1 MTIPSLCGVEAP
13 LSHRDRE
20 VTANHHLE
28 IVKPANAPEPAM
40 TALSRFYLKSFSS
53 FLLTAAIL
61 TVELLA
67 FAPVAV
73 GQAGRSGSDA
83 ATNVTVSKDLSLD
96 LGNGVSMKLV
106 LIPAGKFKMGNH
118 DGPAETVANFGGEE
132 EHLADEYPVHEVTI
146 SKPFYMGIHEVTQA
160 QWKAVMGTEPWMT
173 ESAEKIASL
182 QPRPKGFDDYPAVWM
197 NSYDAI
203 DFCRKLSK
211 KTGMT
216 VTLPTEAQWEYAC
229 RAGTTTAFSFG
240 DDLSKLIDYG
250 WYGGLK
256 DGQKEDYAH
265 RVGQREPNAWGLY
278 DMHGN
283 VWEFCSDWYDKDFY
297 SRSPG
302 VDPENTTET
311 ELRVLRSG
319 SFHSVPTVSRSAQ
332 RARWVGPKQVRYNYG
347 MRLVVAAAPD
357 EKDNLKTHFKSIYK
371 TFGQNSTT
379 KIKIVSG
386 PEPVEMRNG
395 RVAGKQWIA
404 SSGDDEFKLTIENAT
419 GAKLEQLVKRL
430 EKLHGSYMSACVE
443 VSDEGEDGIAI
454 YANLGGARAH
464 GGKGYINLVP
474 HADAL
479 VIAHE
484 AGHTLEQVA
493 TQSDPKTLDKWEE
506 AIKADNISVSDYG
519 DKVRHEDLAEFA
531 QVYAVCLDAGT
542 KHLDELK
549 KLSPRRFALWEKI
562 LNPYSPQAL
571 RKTLDPFYKQHIVA
585 DGLVVAGSE
594 KVSLYALGEAGYLA
608 NKMLANRPDVMRD
621 LWEKRK
627 MFVAVMAYCEL
638 QTDLPDCKGMSL
650 WWAYRARGLGSRPV
664 SCGEENLLDLKGDPY
679 KGENIFIHEFAHGI
693 HSVLGEEFNVQLR
706 KLYDQAKESGRFG
719 GYAIDGGVGE
729 FWAEGVQTWFE
740 CNGRKR
746 PKSGRGSDS
755 FTVLG
760 PQGELVCHLTTR
772 EQLKTY
778 CPEFARLLDNTFR
791 QNKWVYVPVLQRLDE
806 PHLQG
811 FDPNDAPEF
820 RWPPA
825 VIEAYDRIEA
835 ENARKEE
842 LRKAKSKR

>member
-1 MTIPSLCGVEAP
+1 MTF
-13 LSHRDRE
+13 
-20 VTANHHLE
+20 T
-28 IVKPANAPEPAM
+28 
-40 TALSRFYLKSFSS
+40 SRPHPKSFSPTLLTAT
-53 FLLTAAIL
+53 LLTAA
-61 TVELLA
+61 LLA
-67 FAPVAV
+67 FEPVAF
-73 GQAGRSGSDA
+73 GQAENSGEDGL
-83 ATNVTVSKDLSLD
+83 SKELSLD
-96 LGNGVSMKLV
+96 LGQGESIRLV

-118 DGPAETVANFGGEE
+118 DEPAETVKKVGGGSPRQEVNE
-132 EHLADEYPVHEVTI
+132 EHLANEYPVHEVTI
-146 SKPFYMGIHEVTQA
+146 SKPFYMGAYELTQA
-160 QWKAVMGTEPWMT
+160 QWKAVMGTEPWKTKAAM
-173 ESAEKIASL
+173 AIARA
-182 QPRPKGFDDYPAVWM
+182 QPRPEGFHDYPAVWM
-197 NSYDAI
+197 SSYDAI
-203 DFCRKLSK
+203 EFCRKLSK
-211 KTGMT
+211 KTGMSIS
-216 VTLPTEAQWEYAC
+216 LPTEAQWEYAC
-229 RAGTTTAFSFG
+229 RAGSATNFSFG
-240 DDLSKLIDYG
+240 DGLSKLIDYG
-250 WYGGLK
+250 WYGGENA
-256 DGQKEDYAH
+256 GQKEDYAH
-265 RVGQREPNAWGLY
+265 RVGQLKPNPWGLY

-283 VWEFCSDWYDKDFY
+283 VWEFCSDWYDKDYY

-311 ELRVLRSG
+311 DLRCLRSG
-319 SFHSVPTVSRSAQ
+319 SFHSHPTVSRSAQ
-332 RARWVGPKQVRYNYG
+332 RARWVGPEQVRYNYG
-347 MRLVVAAAPD
+347 IRVVVATNARKK
-357 EKDNLKTHFKSIYK
+357 ENLKTHFKPIIEK
-371 TFGQNSTT
+371 FGQKSTT
-379 KIKIVSG
+379 KIKVESG
-386 PEPVEMRNG
+386 PEAVQMRNG

-404 SSGDDEFKLTIENAT
+404 TSGEYRFKLTIEDAT
-419 GAKLEQLVKRL
+419 GAKLEKLIGRL
-430 EKLHGSYMSACVE
+430 EKLPESYLSACVA
-443 VSDEGEDGIAI
+443 VSDKGEDGIAI

-474 HADAL
+474 YADAL

-493 TQSDPKTLDKWEE
+493 TQSDPTILDKWEL
-506 AIKADNISVSDYG
+506 AIHEDQISVSDYG

-531 QVYAVCLDAGT
+531 MVYAVCLDAGPA
-542 KHLDELK
+542 HLAKLK
-549 KLSPRRFALWEKI
+549 KLSPKRFELWEKI

-608 NKMLANRPDVMRD
+608 KKMLANRPDVLKD
-621 LWEKRK
+621 LLEKRK

-638 QTDLPDCKGMSL
+638 QTDLPDCRHMSL

-706 KLYDQAKESGRFG
+706 ALFDQAKKSGRFG
-719 GYAIDGGVGE
+719 GYAIDGGVAE

-760 PQGELVCHLTTR
+760 PKGELVCHLTTR

-778 CPEFARLLDNTFR
+778 CPEFAKLLDKTFR

-806 PHLQG
+806 PHLKG

-825 VIEAYDRIEA
+825 VIKAYDRIEA
-835 ENARKEE
+835 ENARKEKE
-842 LRKAKSKR
+842 RKAKSKR